1 MAISLV
7 AVATAQGMES
17 RRRETLRKTRS
28 CEMKGNPS
36 RGAAAVKA
44 KEKNN
49 RLADRD
55 RLAFVFCY
63 VSRVPIVIERACFLD
78 DEPTVPSTV

>member
-1 MAISLV
+1 
-7 AVATAQGMES
+7 
-17 RRRETLRKTRS
+17 
-28 CEMKGNPS
+28 MKGNPS